1 MLPRAEEAYK
11 MLCVLLALL
20 CSRVC
25 KSVCSSVWPTLRI
38 LERTGAGDTE
48 VIGVVG
54 SGFQAAGVAP
64 ARKPV
69 ARWCWLLLCTASLN

>member
-1 MLPRAEEAYK
+1 MLPRAEEAFK

-25 KSVCSSVWPTLRI
+25 KSLCSSVWPTLRI

-48 VIGVVG
+48 VIGVVD
-54 SGFQAAGVAP
+54 SRFQAAGVAP
-64 ARKPV
+64 ARKPFV
-69 ARWCWLLLCTASLN
+69 RWCFLLLCTASLN